1 MLDSAPASASSA
13 AIDTAIDRL
22 RHLSQLDLQT
32 AWYCNEAIAPLNDR
46 GHIAWDAGAIELRQ
60 TIVIPER
67 LNGYAIAGMT
77 LRLGL
82 LWWAEAAEILVNGNV
97 VQAGDLF
104 DCSTRILLS
113 ESAKPREA
121 IDITLRLTAPAHDR
135 GALVKSYCCYE
146 SIDFPEPSFI
156 ADELI
161 SLQHLPDRHLE
172 LERAIEAIDWS
183 ALPNRALFDAS
194 LAKMREQLQPL
205 SSELKARQIYLLGHA
220 HLDLAWL
227 WPIAETW
234 DVAERTF
241 RSVLQLQQEFPD
253 LIFGH
258 SSPALYAWIEQ
269 HRPDLFAEIQAQIAS
284 GCWEVIAGLWVEPE
298 FNTVCGESIARQ
310 VIYGQRYVQ
319 EKFGRTSAIAWLPD
333 SFGFCWQLPQI
344 LQQGA
349 IEYFVTQK
357 LRWND
362 TTEFPHDL
370 FWWEGR
376 DGTRILS
383 YSSVPIGEGID
394 PAKMAKYASEW
405 EAKTDRSIA
414 LWLPG
419 IGDHGGGP
427 TRDMLTVADRWANSP
442 FFPKLKFATAE
453 AFLQQITQKSDDL
466 PIWQRDLYLEFHR
479 GCYTTH
485 ADQKLAN
492 RRSEILLYQAELWS
506 AVASLTK
513 GSEALTNNF
522 DYPAEA
528 IESAWKL
535 ILFNQFHDILPGSA
549 IPEVYEETAPTWQ
562 QAQTQAAAIR
572 DQALAAIAAQIDLP
586 EPPQPAARPLVIFNS
601 LNWTRSQVVSVALPA
616 GWSAA
621 DVYDDRGRSIPVQI
635 SGNSVLFYATDLP
648 SVGYRLFW
656 LAEAAL
662 EPESAVV
669 PGWTLEND
677 RLRVQVSPLT
687 GNLNSVYDKQN
698 DREILSAPGNQLQ
711 AFRDCGQYWDAWNI
725 DPHYADHP
733 LPPAKTLSTLW
744 IDRGAI
750 RQRLRVQR
758 LVGSSRLQQD
768 YVLDCDSEVLRI
780 ETVADWQEEHTLLK
794 AAFPL
799 TVESDFAT
807 CEIPFG
813 AIDRPTRPQTPA
825 EAAQWEIPAL
835 QWADLSQADYG
846 VSLLNDCKY
855 GYDVQPNQLR
865 LTLLR
870 SSRWPDPHADRGHH
884 EFCYALYPHRDRWS
898 QAHTVQRGYELN
910 QPPIVHF
917 PKAAT
922 APTLPPTCEFLNLS
936 APNLICSAFKRSHV
950 NPQQWI
956 LRCYEACGQNAAIAL
971 SGYLKLQLCD
981 RTNLLE
987 EVIEIEIEEV
997 KAWAI
1002 ATVAVALE
1010 NDATSKSG
1018 V

>member
-1 MLDSAPASASSA
+1 MLDSTPAAASA
-13 AIDTAIDRL
+13 IHDAIDRL
-22 RHLSQLDLQT
+22 RHLSQVDLQT
-32 AWYCNEAIAPLNDR
+32 TWSCDDAIVPLNDR
-46 GHIAWDAGAIELRQ
+46 GHIAWNAGEAIELRQ
-60 TIVIPER
+60 TIVPAD
-67 LNGYAIAGMT
+67 LNGYSIAGMT

-82 LWWAEAAEILVNGNV
+82 LWWAQSAEIFVNGEW
-97 VQAGDLF
+97 VQSGDLF

-113 ESAKPREA
+113 ESAQLEEA
-121 IDITLRLTAPAHDR
+121 IEITLRLIAPAHDR

-146 SIDFPEPSFI
+146 SIASGQNGIEPEPSFV
-156 ADELI
+156 AAELA
-161 SLQHLPDRHLE
+161 SLQQFLPNRQVE
-172 LERAIEAIDWS
+172 LARAIDSIDWS
-183 ALPNRALFDAS
+183 ALPNRSLFDAS
-194 LAKMREQLQPL
+194 LAKLREQLQPL
-205 SSELKARQIYLLGHA
+205 GDELKAREIYLLGHA

-234 DVAERTF
+234 DVADRTF

-253 LIFGH
+253 LTFGH
-258 SSPALYAWIEQ
+258 SSPALYAWVEQ
-269 HRPDLFAEIQAQIAS
+269 HRPALFAEIQAQIAV
-284 GCWEVIAGLWVEPE
+284 GRWEVIAGLWVEPE

-319 EKFGRTSAIAWLPD
+319 EKFGQTSAIAWLPD

-344 LQQGA
+344 FRQGA
-349 IEYFVTQK
+349 IDCFVTQK
-357 LRWND
+357 LNWND
-362 TTEFPHDL
+362 TTVFPHDL

-383 YSSVPIGEGID
+383 YNSAPIGEGID

-405 EAKTDRSIA
+405 TAKTERSIA

-419 IGDHGGGP
+419 VGDHGGGP

-442 FFPKLKFATAE
+442 FFPKLKFSTAA
-453 AFLQQITQKSDDL
+453 AFLQQVTQKTDDL
-466 PIWQRDLYLEFHR
+466 PIWQQDLYLEFHR

-506 AVASLTK
+506 AIAMTL
-513 GSEALTNNF
+513 GA

-549 IPEVYEETAPTWQ
+549 IPEVYEETAPTWA
-562 QAQTQAAAIR
+562 QAQTQAEQIR
-572 DQALAAIAAQIDLP
+572 DRALSAIAAQINLP
-586 EPPQPAARPLVIFNS
+586 DPPQLNARPIVIFNS
-601 LNWTRSQVVSVALPA
+601 LNWTRSQVVSVALPE
-616 GWSAA
+616 GWKSAT
-621 DVYDDRGRSIPVQI
+621 VYDDRGRSIAAQI
-635 SGNSVLFYATDLP
+635 SDTTILFNAIDLP
-648 SVGYRLFW
+648 SIGYRLFW
-656 LAEAAL
+656 ICEATAAPELAT
-662 EPESAVV
+662 V

-677 RLRVQVSPLT
+677 RLRVQVNPLT
-687 GNLNSVYDKQN
+687 GNLSSVFDKLN

-711 AFRDCGQYWDAWNI
+711 AFRDSGQYWDAWNI
-725 DPHYADHP
+725 DPHYAEQP
-733 LPPAKTLSTLW
+733 LPPAKTLSVMW
-744 IDRGAI
+744 IDRGLI

-758 LVGSSRLQQD
+758 QIGNSRLQQD
-768 YVLDCDSEVLRI
+768 YVLDCDSDILKI

-799 TVESDFAT
+799 TIESDFVT

-835 QWADLSQADYG
+835 QWADLSQSDFG
-846 VSLLNDCKY
+846 VSLLNNCKY
-855 GYDVQPNQLR
+855 GYDAQPHQLR

-870 SSRWPDPHADRGHH
+870 SSRWPDPNADRGHH

-898 QAHTVQRGYELN
+898 HAQTVQRGYELN
-910 QPPIVHF
+910 QPPISIVPF
-917 PKAAT
+917 PQSIAT
-922 APTLPPTCEFLNLS
+922 PTLPPICEFLNLS
-936 APNLICSAFKRSHV
+936 AANLICSAFKRSHH

-956 LRCYEACGQNAAIAL
+956 LRCYEACGQTAAIVL
-971 SGYLKLQLCD
+971 SGQLNLQIHT

-987 EVIEIEIEEV
+987 VAIETETETETIE
-997 KAWAI
+997 AWTI
-1002 ATVAVALE
+1002 ATFC
-1010 NDATSKSG
+1010 TKQ
-1018 V
+1018 